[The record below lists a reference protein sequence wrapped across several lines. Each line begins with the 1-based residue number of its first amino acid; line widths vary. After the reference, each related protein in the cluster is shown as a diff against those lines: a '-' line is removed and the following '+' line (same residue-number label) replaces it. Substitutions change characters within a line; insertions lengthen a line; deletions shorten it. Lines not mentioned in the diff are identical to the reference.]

1 MAGLFPYPRAGN
13 PCLAFLF
20 NLAGQHE
27 LIYKIVILTFVEE
40 IFVRTTCARRVPFRD
55 YRPVGHHLSV
65 CRAKRGISC
74 VLSVLVSCGVPLLG
88 GYTHE

>member
-40 IFVRTTCARRVPFRD
+40 IFVRTTCARLTQ
-55 YRPVGHHLSV
+55 G
-65 CRAKRGISC
+65 
-74 VLSVLVSCGVPLLG
+74 
-88 GYTHE
+88 